1 MTVAHVCNVLQVLP
15 RLIALPDSVAT
26 AAQKA
31 VWKVQLK
38 QLPPLASGPA
48 LRRSVEDANL
58 GPEMNY
64 NKDKIYPIATGE
76 GFPTSGAGHRSNSEN
91 AELYALRRSL
101 FLPLMNFVLEFCT
114 VEILQWS
121 EH

>member
-1 MTVAHVCNVLQVLP
+1 MFANVLQVLP

-31 VWKVQLK
+31 AWNLQLQ

-48 LRRSVEDANL
+48 LHTSVDDASVTDARS

-76 GFPTSGAGHRSNSEN
+76 GFPTTGPGQRSNSEN
-91 AELYALRRSL
+91 AELYVHQQLLFYATGHLSL
-101 FLPLMNFVLEFCT
+101 NWNSVPLVFGMV
-114 VEILQWS
+114 
-121 EH
+121 

>member
-1 MTVAHVCNVLQVLP
+1 MLP

-31 VWKVQLK
+31 AWKIQMG

-48 LRRSVEDANL
+48 LHTSVEDASVEDANS

-76 GFPTSGAGHRSNSEN
+76 GFPTTGAGHRSNSEN
-91 AELYALRRSL
+91 AELYVHQRLLLLAIGQLSL
-101 FLPLMNFVLEFCT
+101 EL
-114 VEILQWS
+114 
-121 EH
+121 